1 MDFLCRRMPMTI
13 RSQMFL
19 VILVALVVVVTI
31 EDYTDLLQDVL
42 FPVEDIDR
50 IADRATMVAELMS
63 DTDAKE
69 RAWLLE
75 RASQTGLDLLLV
87 DPGRLEDMIAAS
99 PVPGIFDQWVAWLFP
114 PDAKLPPDGRW
125 IVLDS
130 RRAIAL
136 PVDEQTILVMRN
148 LPEAIATS
156 DFLNP
161 VTYYVLAILV
171 LLLLFSFYA
180 ARALTRPIDRI
191 VAELDRTDGV
201 VEERDIEERGTIE
214 VVKLARALNGMR
226 RRIRS
231 MVDMRMRMLRSV
243 SHDLRTPL
251 TRLRLRAERLDEE
264 PHRAMIADIDR
275 IDALVT
281 ETLNY
286 LRLDAQG
293 EDEERVDITSL
304 LRTIESDFA
313 DVGFDVR
320 YEGPERVI
328 GMCKPVSL
336 ARAVTNL
343 CDNAVKFGGAAVVSL
358 HQSDRFIRID
368 VADDGSGIPQEK
380 RALVTEPFFK
390 LDAARGANSGGGFGL
405 GLSIVA
411 DIVKAHG
418 GTMEFHDRTPHGLIV
433 RLLLPVRQ
441 EPDAPTKLAGAR

>member
-1 MDFLCRRMPMTI
+1 MAFPRWLMPATI
-13 RSQMFL
+13 RSQMFF
-19 VILVALVVVVTI
+19 VILLAVVTVVTI
-31 EDYTDLLQDVL
+31 GDYADLVQDAL
-42 FPVEDIDR
+42 FPVEDIDT
-50 IADRATMVAELMS
+50 IADRAVMVAELMS
-63 DTDAKE
+63 EANAQE

-75 RASQTGLDLLLV
+75 RASRTGLDLSLV
-87 DPGRLEDMIAAS
+87 DPDALQSMIASS
-99 PVPGIFDQWVAWLFP
+99 PAPRLVDRWVAWLFP
-114 PDAKLPPDGRW
+114 PDARLSPGGQW
-125 IVLDS
+125 IVIDG

-136 PVDEQTILVMRN
+136 PIDPQSLLIVRD
-148 LPEAIATS
+148 LPEAIETD
-156 DFLNP
+156 DFTTP
-161 VTYYVLAILV
+161 FTYYILSILTLLV
-171 LLLLFSFYA
+171 LLSFYA
-180 ARALTRPIDRI
+180 ARAIARPIDRI

-201 VEERDIEERGTIE
+201 AAERDIEEKGTIE

-264 PHRAMIADIDR
+264 PRRAMIADIDR
-275 IDALVT
+275 IDALVA
-281 ETLNY
+281 ETLDY

-293 EDEERVDITSL
+293 EGEERVDITSL

-328 GMCKPVSL
+328 GMCKPNSL

-343 CDNAVKFGGAAVVSL
+343 CDNAVKFGRTAVVSL
-358 HQSDRFIRID
+358 DRSDKIIRID
-368 VADDGSGIPQEK
+368 VADDGPGIPPEK
-380 RALVTEPFFK
+380 RALVMEPFFK
-390 LDAARGANSGGGFGL
+390 LDAARGAGSGRGFGL

-418 GTMEFHDRTPHGLIV
+418 GTMEFHDRQPRGLIV
-433 RLLLPVRQ
+433 RLLLPVR
-441 EPDAPTKLAGAR
+441 